1 MSGPFLQIR
10 LHIKL
15 YQPAPPGRTAEND
28 RGDTLPSSGHVRQSV
43 TVDFG
48 EGSGMGHSCD
58 IAGIMTAERYK
69 FAYVVKSAGEIPRPS
84 GKVRSEEHTSELQS
98 LMRISYAVFC
108 LKKNIQQPLC
118 RTASNSPHHI
128 ISRYH

>member
-58 IAGIMTAERYK
+58 IDGIMTAERYK

-84 GKVRSEEHTSELQS
+84 GKVSSVLFVGGSPQRSAESREGKECVST
-98 LMRISYAVFC
+98 
-108 LKKNIQQPLC
+108 C
-118 RTASNSPHHI
+118 RSRGSP
-128 ISRYH
+128 Y